1 MNQQTP
7 GGRERGLRRA
17 GLITAMLAVAG
28 VVGSGMVAVVAH
40 ADTVAKSTST
50 TGSTSTTDS
59 TSTTGGTSTT
69 TTPSVSAGSG
79 LVPQAQSAGS

>member
-1 MNQQTP
+1 
-7 GGRERGLRRA
+7 
-17 GLITAMLAVAG
+17 
-28 VVGSGMVAVVAH
+28 
-40 ADTVAKSTST
+40 VAKSTST

>member
-7 GGRERGLRRA
+7 GGRERGLRKA

-50 TGSTSTTDS
+50 TDS
-59 TSTTGGTSTT
+59 TSTTGGTSTSTSTT

>member
-1 MNQQTP
+1 MSTYRLVDMNQQTP

-50 TGSTSTTDS
+50 AGS
-59 TSTTGGTSTT
+59 TSTT

-79 LVPQAQSAGS
+79 AAPQAQSAGS

>member
-50 TGSTSTTDS
+50 AGS
-59 TSTTGGTSTT
+59 TSTT

-79 LVPQAQSAGS
+79 AAPQAQSAGS

>member
-50 TGSTSTTDS
+50 AGS
-59 TSTTGGTSTT
+59 TSTT

-79 LVPQAQSAGS
+79 LAPQAQSAGS

>member
-28 VVGSGMVAVVAH
+28 VVGSGMVAVVAQ
-40 ADTVAKSTST
+40 ADTVAK
-50 TGSTSTTDS
+50 S

-79 LVPQAQSAGS
+79 SVPQAQSAGS

>member
-28 VVGSGMVAVVAH
+28 VVGSGMVAVVAN
-40 ADTVAKSTST
+40 ADTVAK
-50 TGSTSTTDS
+50 STSTTDS
-59 TSTTGGTSTT
+59 TSTTGSTSTSTT

-79 LVPQAQSAGS
+79 LAPQAQSAGS

>member
-50 TGSTSTTDS
+50 TDS
-59 TSTTGGTSTT
+59 TSTSTT

-79 LVPQAQSAGS
+79 LAPQAQSAGS